1 MIKTVPRETEDIS
14 RRYQRLLKNSTFI
27 LVLSSAVLL
36 VMLVLAVSAGAVNIP
51 FGTIAGIIMGK
62 GDSARFRAIILGIR
76 LPQALTAVVI
86 GGGLAVSGSVMQTTL
101 RNPLASPFTLGVSN
115 AAAFGAAF
123 SVMILGSGVM
133 HSSASDAINIVSP
146 YRTTIAAFLFSLLSS
161 GTVLL
166 LARLRKGSPE
176 TMILAGVTLSS
187 LFTAGTMFLQY
198 FADDVQLAA
207 MVFWTFGDTAR
218 SSWRELFIITS
229 VTAAA
234 LVYFHLN
241 CRKYNAFKLGDDTA
255 QSLGISVDKV
265 RILSIIFVS
274 LVSAVSVA
282 FIGVI
287 GFVGLVAPHI
297 TKKIMGENHRFYL
310 PGSVLAGSILLLAAD
325 TAARLMLSPR
335 VLPVAVLTSFL
346 GAPVFIFLLLR
357 KEIR

>member
-1 MIKTVPRETEDIS
+1 MIKKASRNIEDIS
-14 RRYQRLLKNSTFI
+14 KGYQRLLKNNAFI
-27 LVLSSAVLL
+27 LVLSFSV
-36 VMLVLAVSAGAVNIP
+36 LVLMLLLSVSAGAVNIP
-51 FGTIAGIIMGK
+51 FGTIAGIIIGK
-62 GDSARFRAIILGIR
+62 GDCARFRAIVLGIR

-86 GGGLAVSGSVMQTTL
+86 GGGLAVSGAVMQTTL

-146 YRTTIAAFLFSLLSS
+146 YRTTVAAFIFSLLSS

-166 LARLRKGSPE
+166 MARLRKGSPE

-218 SSWRELFIITS
+218 SSWKELFIITS

-241 CRKYNAFKLGDDTA
+241 CWKYNAFKLGDDTA

-265 RILSIIFVS
+265 RALSIAFVS

-297 TKKIMGENHRFYL
+297 TKRIMGENHRFFL
-310 PGSVLAGSILLLAAD
+310 PGSLLAGSILLLSSD
-325 TAARLMLSPR
+325 TAARLLLSPR
-335 VLPVAVLTSFL
+335 VLPVAVLTSFM
-346 GAPVFIFLLLR
+346 GAPVFIYLLLR
-357 KEIR
+357 KELR

>member
-1 MIKTVPRETEDIS
+1 M
-14 RRYQRLLKNSTFI
+14 
-27 LVLSSAVLL
+27 AVTAL
-36 VMLVLAVSAGAVNIP
+36 SAGAVNIP
-51 FGTIAGIIMGK
+51 LKTVAGIILGR
-62 GDSARFRAIILGIR
+62 GGGARYRAIVLGIR
-76 LPQALTAVVI
+76 LPQMLTAIVI
-86 GGGLAVSGSVMQTTL
+86 GGGLAVSGAVMQTTL

-133 HSSASDAINIVSP
+133 HSSASDSINIISP
-146 YRTTIAAFLFSLLSS
+146 YRTTLAAFLFSLLSS

-166 LARLRKGSPE
+166 IARLRKGSTE
-176 TMILAGVTLSS
+176 TMILAGITLSS

-218 SSWRELFIITS
+218 SSWKELLIITLFTASS
-229 VTAAA
+229 V
-234 LVYFHLN
+234 VYFLSN
-241 CRKYNAFKLGDDTA
+241 SWKYNAFNLGDETA
-255 QSLGISVDKV
+255 QSLGISVDRV
-265 RILSIIFVS
+265 RGVSVAFAS

-297 TKKIMGENHRFYL
+297 TKRILGEEHRFFL
-310 PGSVLAGSILLLAAD
+310 PGSILTGSILLLAAD

-335 VLPVAVLTSFL
+335 ILPVSVLTSFL
-346 GAPVFIFLLLR
+346 GAPVFIFILLR
-357 KEIR
+357 KRSI